1 MLDTVREFKYTKL
14 SPEEQKARGILGR
27 LAGIIADFKHP
38 TRNERFYSESLWDKT
53 FDQPLMK
60 EKLENKLLLGELNHP
75 LDGRN
80 EIDMEKVAICLAE
93 KPVKCDDGKVRGVFD
108 ILDTPNGRILKTL
121 CDYGCKIGVSSRGNG
136 DVFED
141 YEHGGEK
148 VDEDTYEMECWDAV
162 LIPAVKEARPQYVTE
177 SLNTKT
183 LKKALTE
190 ALDNSSKDDRKVM
203 EKTLEEL
210 NIDIKPEKE
219 EDIKE
224 EKEVEK
230 TEEAANNDGA
240 ELVEQ
245 LQESLKKQ
253 ETLEAKVIELQEQLS
268 ARYAREAKYEEE
280 LTKYKNVVVNLSE
293 SARAAK
299 ELKSKVDSLQEE
311 LKKTNDAKLKSNLN
325 SKALN
330 ENLNSINSKYDS
342 LNSRYESLKENY
354 KVKGQ
359 RVIELEKSL
368 LEANKLADSKEKLL
382 KEDLEEV
389 KQNSAIKTKEYSQK
403 LEKANNLVEHYRNIA
418 QKAVDKYIAEKA
430 RMLGVSANEIKN
442 KLNENYSFNDIDK
455 ICESLKSYNLSVSKL
470 PFQVEK
476 IQKVKVTESKN
487 DPLKIPN
494 GLDDTVDED
503 LERLF
508 EGYQQN

>member
-1 MLDTVREFKYTKL
+1 MLDKVREFKYTKL
-14 SPEEQKARGILGR
+14 SPEEQKSRGILGR

-60 EKLENKLLLGELNHP
+60 EKLENKLLLGELGHP
-75 LDGRN
+75 ENRS

-162 LIPAVKEARPQYVTE
+162 LIPAVKDARPQYVTE
-177 SLNTKT
+177 SLDTKT

-203 EKTLEEL
+203 EKTLQEL
-210 NIDIKPEKE
+210 NIDINPEKE
-219 EDIKE
+219 EDIKTE
-224 EKEVEK
+224 ENEVEK
-230 TEEAANNDGA
+230 AEEAANNDGA

-253 ETLEAKVIELQEQLS
+253 ESLEAKVIELQEQLS

-311 LKKTNDAKLKSNLN
+311 LKKTNEAKHQSNLN

-330 ENLNSINSKYDS
+330 ENLNSINSKYDT
-342 LNSRYESLKENY
+342 LNSRYESLRENY

-359 RVIELEKSL
+359 RIVELEKSL
-368 LEANKLADSKEKLL
+368 SEANKLADKKEKLL
-382 KEDLEEV
+382 RENLEEV

-403 LEKANNLVEHYRNIA
+403 LEKANTLVEHYKNIA
-418 QKAVDKYIAEKA
+418 KKAVDRYITEKA
-430 RMLGVSANEIKN
+430 KMLGISTNEIKN
-442 KLNENYSFNDIDK
+442 KLGESYSFGDIDR
-455 ICESLKSYNLSVSKL
+455 ICEDLKSYNLSVSRL
-470 PFQVEK
+470 PFEL
-476 IQKVKVTESKN
+476 QKVQKVEVTESKN
-487 DPLKIPN
+487 DPLKISN
-494 GLDDTVDED
+494 GFDDDVDED
-503 LERLF
+503 LIRLA